1 MDYHCFTVK
10 VLERKDRRRQWTV
23 TVLPLRYWSGR
34 TDIDSGLSLF
44 YRYGTGAEEQT
55 ETADYHCFTVTV
67 LERKN
72 RRRQ

>member
-55 ETADYHCFTVTV
+55 
-67 LERKN
+67 
-72 RRRQ
+72 